1 MPSVESAITTAAGPQ
16 LLSDCHTCF
25 ISGNTARAGGAP
37 GVGSTSPTTTGA
49 GAGALI
55 AATGS
60 RTVTLA
66 ARSPVGVVSTMA
78 ALSAGSAGCKAT
90 PPARTTP
97 MVRARAAAEAPRP
110 LICIHRVALPP
121 VPHESRTGPDTYH
134 TAISPTTLGRGRL
147 RDTPPWSRAL
157 AAPRLLGRRI

>member
-25 ISGNTARAGGAP
+25 ISGNTARAGAAT
-37 GVGSTSPTTTGA
+37 GVGSTSSTTTGA

-60 RTVTLA
+60 GTVTLA

-78 ALSAGSAGCKAT
+78 ALSARSAGWESPA
-90 PPARTTP
+90 PARTTP
-97 MVRARAAAEAPRP
+97 QVQGKDA
-110 LICIHRVALPP
+110 
-121 VPHESRTGPDTYH
+121 
-134 TAISPTTLGRGRL
+134 
-147 RDTPPWSRAL
+147 
-157 AAPRLLGRRI
+157 

>member
-25 ISGNTARAGGAP
+25 ISGNTAAAGAAT
-37 GVGSTSPTTTGA
+37 GVGSTCWTTTGA

-55 AATGS
+55 AAAGS
-60 RTVTLA
+60 GTVTLA

-78 ALSAGSAGCKAT
+78 ALSAGSAGCRAT

-97 MVRARAAAEAPRP
+97 MARAKAAAEAPRP
-110 LICIHRVALPP
+110 LICVHKVALPP
-121 VPHESRTGPDTYH
+121 VADESRSGPDTYH
-134 TAISPTTLGRGRL
+134 PAMRPTTLVRRRL
-147 RDTPPWSRAL
+147 RDHPLWSRAL
-157 AAPRLLGRRI
+157 AAAQIL